1 MPTPVL
7 RTFLSILKDLG
18 SPLGRRSFVNFV
30 IIAVGWIQTY
40 GTHAV
45 TEALVVTG
53 VAGKRHHEAFHRF
66 FSRGTWNPDRLGYW
80 LFCRLERWMGPGAVR
95 ICIDDTLAPKK
106 GAEVFG
112 IGTHI
117 DAVRSSRRQKVFSF
131 GHCWVVLAVVVRVP
145 FSKRAWA
152 LPMLLRLYRNKKACP
167 TPEYAKKTQMAR
179 QMIEVFASW
188 TDRRIELTADC
199 AYCNDTVTR
208 GLPDRIVLFGAMRP
222 DAVLT
227 ALPDESQPGPEGGRP
242 KKRGKVLPKPECIA
256 RDGRRPWRTCKVFLY
271 GRERVVSYKTICGQ
285 WYRACGPRL
294 LRIVI
299 VETDAGTIAW
309 RVFFCT
315 DASLSVPE
323 ILAGYGSRWSIE
335 CFFRDGKQLLGFADS
350 CAHKKQAVLRVA
362 PFVALLYSALV
373 LWFMEGASLSPLAT
387 PPVRPWYLHKRGLSF
402 HDILR
407 AARRALAGIDVFD
420 LLNDIENLAEAPRR
434 SGISGRPPGA
444 IAA

>member
-1 MPTPVL
+1 
-7 RTFLSILKDLG
+7 
-18 SPLGRRSFVNFV
+18 
-30 IIAVGWIQTY
+30 
-40 GTHAV
+40 
-45 TEALVVTG
+45 
-53 VAGKRHHEAFHRF
+53 
-66 FSRGTWNPDRLGYW
+66 
-80 LFCRLERWMGPGAVR
+80 MGPGAVR
-95 ICIDDTLAPKK
+95 ICVDDTLAPKK
-106 GAEVFG
+106 GPEVFG

-117 DAVRSSRRQKVFSF
+117 DAVRSSKRQKIFCF
-131 GHCWVVLAVVVRVP
+131 GHCWVVLAVVVHVP

-167 TPEYAKKTQMAR
+167 VTEYNKKTQLAR
-179 QMIEVFASW
+179 QMIDVFVGW

-208 GLPDRIVLFGAMRP
+208 GLSGRVVLFGAMRP

-227 ALPDESQPGPEGGRP
+227 ALPEDSLPGPEGGRP
-242 KKRGKVLPKPECIA
+242 KKRGKSLPKPERIA
-256 RDGRRPWRTCKVFLY
+256 CDGRRHWKTCKVFLY
-271 GRERVVSYKTICGQ
+271 GRERTVSYKTICGQ
-285 WYRACGPRL
+285 WYRACGTRL

-299 VETDAGTIAW
+299 VATEKGTIPW

-350 CAHKKQAVLRVA
+350 CARKKQAVLRVA
-362 PFVALLYSALV
+362 PFVALLHSALV
-373 LWFMEGASLSPLAT
+373 LWFMEGASQSPLAM

-407 AARRALAGIDVFD
+407 TARRTLAGVDVFD
-420 LLNDIENLAEAPRR
+420 LINDIAYLAHPPRR
-434 SGISGRPPGA
+434 SRIPGRPSGT